1 MPLTTYEDFM
11 ELSVK
16 QLSDYLSVR
25 GLSTSGKKVEL
36 IARAFAAMELR
47 LDIIE
52 STESQKLKLQAQY
65 DNKLSELEIPDPK
78 LIAKSKRIDDLTKW
92 PYITLGNIF
101 SYILKKRD
109 FDADYIGKYKD
120 QKAFSYFNSGFV
132 GQIYVYELSSKK
144 DIIFAYCDVRASQSI
159 HENKDLWI
167 VFRKK
172 SKTNTDILTAWC
184 SCMARCFT
192 RQVIMLLRHC
202 IKLNMQIIRDGGH
215 HLVLRLHVSGIS
227 PPKSILNQRE
237 LLSYLY
243 TKVSGQNKRTLVKQ
257 VEKKQE

>member
-11 ELSVK
+11 ELSAK

-120 QKAFSYFNSGFV
+120 QKAFSCFNSGFV

-172 SKTNTDILTAWC
+172 SKTSTDFLTAWC
-184 SCMARCFT
+184 SCMAGAYEARNHVVAT
-192 RQVIMLLRHC
+192 LYKIEY
-202 IKLNMQIIRDGGH
+202 MQIIRDGAH

-227 PPKSILNQRE
+227 PPKRILNQRE

-243 TKVSGQNKRTLVKQ
+243 AKVSGQNKRTLVKQ
-257 VEKKQE
+257 AEKKHE